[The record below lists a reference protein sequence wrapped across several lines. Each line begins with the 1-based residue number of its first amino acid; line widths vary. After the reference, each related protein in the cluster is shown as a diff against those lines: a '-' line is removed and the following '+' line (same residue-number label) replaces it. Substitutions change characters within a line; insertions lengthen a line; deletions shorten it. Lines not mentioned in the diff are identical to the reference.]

1 MNLFNI
7 NTKPVEYI
15 LYQKINEDAEYIP
28 RFQLKNNNGIQGIE
42 INKPIKPTQDL
53 IVKAI
58 KYGMIFLITYKG
70 KKDISPKELFIQW

>member
-42 INKPIKPTQDL
+42 IKSSNDKL
-53 IVKAI
+53 ISTHS
-58 KYGMIFLITYKG
+58 GL
-70 KKDISPKELFIQW
+70 